1 MACAMSPGGVQRQKP
16 PVSPLRAAAPSPETR
31 VNYRIV
37 AVSDHPEMAPAVAKW
52 LLDAFRHD
60 LSPSHDEL
68 TAQLLAQKAPSE
80 ETFILLADGVPV
92 GTASLVKN
100 DLPSRPDLT
109 PWLASVLVR
118 PQFRGKGY
126 STPLVK
132 HVEEAATA
140 AAVKVLWL
148 YTWSAEPLY
157 ARLGWERAGLE
168 RDADRDIEVVLMKR
182 ELP

>member
-1 MACAMSPGGVQRQKP
+1 M
-16 PVSPLRAAAPSPETR
+16 
-31 VNYRIV
+31 NYRIV
-37 AVSDHPEMAPAVAKW
+37 AVSDHPEMAPAVAEW

-80 ETFILLADGVPV
+80 ETFILLSDDVPV

-126 STPLVK
+126 SAPLIK
-132 HVEEAATA
+132 HVVAAATA

-168 RDADRDIEVVLMKR
+168 RDSDRNIEIVLMKR